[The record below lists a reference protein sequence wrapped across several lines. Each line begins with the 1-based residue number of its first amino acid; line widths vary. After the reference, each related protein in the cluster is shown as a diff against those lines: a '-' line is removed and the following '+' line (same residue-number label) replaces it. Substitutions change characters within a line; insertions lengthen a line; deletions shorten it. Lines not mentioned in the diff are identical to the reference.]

1 MYSCIFAIDR
11 NNLFGKD
18 NGLPWHYKEDLQY
31 FKKMTYMK
39 KVIMGEETYKS
50 ITSRNGKPLPDR
62 INVIATLTD
71 FTAPGAEVTHDIFGY
86 LEEHKD
92 EDMFVI
98 GGKRILEMTYKNADY
113 LYITYIDEDDDGNV
127 YLHLDLSNFELV
139 NEEVSD
145 VLHFRKYRRIK

>member
-1 MYSCIFAIDR
+1 MINCIFAIDK

-31 FKKMTYMK
+31 FKNVTFGK

-71 FTAPGAEVTHDIFGY
+71 FTAEGAEVTHDIFKY
-86 LEEHKD
+86 LEEHNN
-92 EDMFVI
+92 EDLYVI
-98 GGKRILEMTYKNADY
+98 GGKRILEMTYKKADY
-113 LYITYIDEDDDGNV
+113 LYITYIDNDHEGNI
-127 YLHLDLSNFELV
+127 YLNLDLSNFQMESE
-139 NEEVSD
+139 NISG
-145 VLHFRKYRRIK
+145 VLHLRKYRRIC